1 MEVYQRSKPEGM
13 VLLSEVICK
22 KICLQFFFFF
32 AVDKVSKRS
41 LTLNI

>member
-22 KICLQFFFFF
+22 KICLQFFFF